1 MLRASSSPTPASP
14 ALRLRLAEVQMR
26 YEAARAY
33 LHETASQFRPGSDA
47 AYRARVLR
55 TKTFVAQESTRL
67 CADLFALGGGRHYVR
82 GGRLSGAM
90 ADVFAGTALR
100 PPLAPAL
107 DTLVE
112 TFSYE

>member
-1 MLRASSSPTPASP
+1 
-14 ALRLRLAEVQMR
+14 MR

-33 LHETASQFRPGSDA
+33 LLESASTYRAGGDA

-55 TKTFVAQESTRL
+55 TKTFVTQEATRL
-67 CADLFALGGGRHYVR
+67 CADLFALSGGRHYVR

-100 PPLAPAL
+100 PPLALAL
-107 DTLVE
+107 DLLVE
-112 TFSYE
+112 GFTL